1 MELILHFIGF
11 VWVALGAVQILYTEK
26 TREVVRQITRDSG
39 YKVASAPPLLV
50 GVLLIF
56 SSFWSQV
63 VAFVLVLGVLVFL
76 YGAFVLLAPQET
88 MDRFFKAMVFEASD
102 ELFRLR
108 GIFFLILGTAL
119 LSAA

>member
-11 VWVALGAVQILYTEK
+11 VWVAVGAIQILYTEK
-26 TREVVRQITRDSG
+26 TRSVVQQITSDNG

-50 GVLLIF
+50 GILLIF
-56 SSFWSQV
+56 SSFWSHA
-63 VAFVLVLGVLVFL
+63 VAFVLVLGILVFL
-76 YGAFVLLAPQET
+76 YGLLVLLAPQEKIEGL
-88 MDRFFKAMVFEASD
+88 FKIMFFEASD